1 MRRTGVVA
9 LCNVKKSVFIS
20 RGVARPEF
28 SAMTGKQEKSLF
40 LEGKSILLVEDE
52 YFLVQDMAQAFLAA
66 GAGIVGP
73 AASVADALRLVAA
86 ATRVD
91 GAVLDINL
99 RGEMVYPL
107 ADVLHARGI
116 PFVFATGYDRES
128 IPERFDGHLRCEK
141 PVRVEKV
148 ANALFGETA

>member
-1 MRRTGVVA
+1 MTDKPE
-9 LCNVKKSVFIS
+9 KK
-20 RGVARPEF
+20 P
-28 SAMTGKQEKSLF
+28 TLQ
-40 LEGKSILLVEDE
+40 GKSILLVEDE
-52 YFLVQDMAQAFLAA
+52 YFLVQDMAQAFLDA

-107 ADVLHARGI
+107 ADMLHARGI

-148 ANALFGETA
+148 ADALFGGMA

>member
-1 MRRTGVVA
+1 MIA
-9 LCNVKKSVFIS
+9 K
-20 RGVARPEF
+20 E
-28 SAMTGKQEKSLF
+28 QKSLV
-40 LEGKSILLVEDE
+40 LQGKSILLVEDE

-73 AASVADALRLVAA
+73 ASTVAEALRLVAA
-86 ATRVD
+86 SSRVD

-99 RGEMVYPL
+99 QGEMVYPL
-107 ADVLHARGI
+107 ADILTARGI

-128 IPERFDGHLRCEK
+128 IPERFDDHLRCEK
-141 PVRVEKV
+141 PVRVENV

>member
-1 MRRTGVVA
+1 
-9 LCNVKKSVFIS
+9 
-20 RGVARPEF
+20 
-28 SAMTGKQEKSLF
+28 MTAGEEKSLF
-40 LEGKSILLVEDE
+40 LKGKSILLVEDE

-73 AASVADALRLVAA
+73 AATVADALRLVVAS
-86 ATRVD
+86 TRVD

-107 ADVLHARGI
+107 ADVLAARGI

-128 IPERFDGHLRCEK
+128 IPNRFEDHLRCEK

-148 ANALFGETA
+148 AEALFGETA

>member
-1 MRRTGVVA
+1 MIAKEEKGQF
-9 LCNVKKSVFIS
+9 LQ
-20 RGVARPEF
+20 
-28 SAMTGKQEKSLF
+28 GKA
-40 LEGKSILLVEDE
+40 ILLVEDE

-73 AASVADALRLVAA
+73 ASTVADALRLMAA

-107 ADVLHARGI
+107 ADVLTARGI
-116 PFVFATGYDRES
+116 PFVFATGYGRES
-128 IPERFDGHLRCEK
+128 IPERFDDRLRCEK
-141 PVRVEKV
+141 PVRVETV
-148 ANALFGETA
+148 AEALFGGMA